1 MLFDL
6 KITAAAMLTLLLLLP
21 GLVSTT
27 PPSTLLSPPPAT
39 TPPTPLSPPPGPV
52 ASRAVTA
59 VLAAMN
65 QSNWFHYRN
74 FASWSYEAGT

>member
-1 MLFDL
+1 MLLDL
-6 KITAAAMLTLLLLLP
+6 KITAAAMLTFLLLLP
-21 GLVSTT
+21 SLACTT
-27 PPSTLLSPPPAT
+27 PPSTPLSP
-39 TPPTPLSPPPGPV
+39 PPTPLSPPPGPV
-52 ASRAVTA
+52 AGRAVTA

>member
-1 MLFDL
+1 MLLDL
-6 KITAAAMLTLLLLLP
+6 KITAVAMLTFLLLLP
-21 GLVSTT
+21 SLACTT
-27 PPSTLLSPPPAT
+27 PPS
-39 TPPTPLSPPPGPV
+39 TPLSPPPGPV
-52 ASRAVTA
+52 AGRAVTA